1 MLPFQPFNQR
11 LANNWPNAGF
21 QGKLARRHETY
32 CPCSSLVFFASLP
45 SNKHKTWYKPSVE
58 AILSLTCVRSTV
70 PDVLYSG
77 FVPRA
82 RVFNLCHEY
91 YLQRAEYIWQK
102 NDLSSLVSLYRS
114 NFQSGVVTHIPK
126 MNTSL
131 VCGVH
136 IPTCKKSE
144 TCTTKSRLLLG
155 TKMLQNLLSKFSARH
170 TKTFACIVTVS
181 PCHDQITISASNAQ
195 TFRPH
200 LLSWS
205 QTRAR
210 GPSHK
215 VEYNRNTHSVFLPEN
230 LGTFLTV
237 FAVSENC
244 SLVWEASLVRGADC
258 CANQANVVCWQ
269 HHDGHF
275 CCSRN

>member
-114 NFQSGVVTHIPK
+114 NFQSGVVTHTPK
-126 MNTSL
+126 MNT
-131 VCGVH
+131 
-136 IPTCKKSE
+136 P
-144 TCTTKSRLLLG
+144 
-155 TKMLQNLLSKFSARH
+155 
-170 TKTFACIVTVS
+170 VS
-181 PCHDQITISASNAQ
+181 M
-195 TFRPH
+195 
-200 LLSWS
+200 W
-205 QTRAR
+205 
-210 GPSHK
+210 G
-215 VEYNRNTHSVFLPEN
+215 THSYLQKERNMHYQKPAFIRHKNVAKPFIEVFSTSHEN
-230 LGTFLTV
+230 LCMYCHGKSMSRSNNDQRLQRSNV
-237 FAVSENC
+237 
-244 SLVWEASLVRGADC
+244 
-258 CANQANVVCWQ
+258 QAPSSFVIS
-269 HHDGHF
+269 DT
-275 CCSRN
+275 RPRTEP